1 MTSAIEGNE
10 GRGLRF
16 SLEKVPGPTDGSG
29 RLHMR
34 FNYTG
39 FNYTGV
45 NRFFMSLPAGADEQ
59 IYGGGE
65 QYNALNLNGN
75 AFDILVNEQGVGR
88 GDNLVSQAGKANGDT
103 GRYDTSYW
111 SMPVFITE
119 N

>member
-1 MTSAIEGNE
+1 MVTMTSAIEGNE

-45 NRFFMSLPAGADEQ
+45 NRFFMSLPAREDEQ

-65 QYNALNLNGN
+65 QYTYLNLRR
-75 AFDILVNEQGVGR
+75 LQ
-88 GDNLVSQAGKANGDT
+88 K
-103 GRYDTSYW
+103 
-111 SMPVFITE
+111 
-119 N
+119 